1 MGLGSARAAA
11 AHPQGGSVD
20 APLYHS
26 LSMRA
31 HATGAVHGRP
41 DSLVRRGTAI
51 KSGLT
56 VLWSVINQFMRAI
69 RRCVGSSRRAS
80 HHGLRYVGVSPTL
93 SAGAVDMSAPTFLAN
108 SAAMRQTAELVEMHA
123 ARARA
128 GGSERAVALHKRRGK
143 LLPRERLQAVLDVG
157 APFLELSPLAG
168 HELYEEEYVPG
179 GVS

>member
-1 MGLGSARAAA
+1 
-11 AHPQGGSVD
+11 
-20 APLYHS
+20 
-26 LSMRA
+26 
-31 HATGAVHGRP
+31 
-41 DSLVRRGTAI
+41 
-51 KSGLT
+51 
-56 VLWSVINQFMRAI
+56 
-69 RRCVGSSRRAS
+69 
-80 HHGLRYVGVSPTL
+80 
-93 SAGAVDMSAPTFLAN
+93 MSAPTFLAN

-179 GVS
+179 GGLVTGVGIIEGRKCMLIANDPTTKGGTVYPITVQKQLRAQEIALENRLPCVYLIVARVAWGK